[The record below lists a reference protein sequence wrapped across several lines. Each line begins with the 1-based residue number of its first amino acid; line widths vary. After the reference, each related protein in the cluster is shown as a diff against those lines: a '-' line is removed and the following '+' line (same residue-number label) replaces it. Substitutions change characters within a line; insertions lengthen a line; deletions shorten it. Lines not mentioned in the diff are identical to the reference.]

1 MMTPRSPSSLGG
13 LRAISAAARR
23 STLKVPVRLT
33 AITQANS
40 SSGIGPC
47 LLTVRMAAPM
57 PAQLTHTCT
66 APKRSTAFATAAW
79 TSSALVTS
87 AGSKRAGAPS
97 RRATSSPADPGRS
110 RMTALPPFSIIISTV
125 ASPRPDAPPVT
136 SATAPASFMGRLHS
150 QIGRPTP
157 GEACAGAAHR
167 GDSGP
172 MRLEARGH
180 PLHTRALS
188 VVLAARADG
197 KLDVHGAVLDLRKRG
212 FVPVAGDLQGA
223 GVIHDMRLAGTIDPA
238 SARLETLAAEQR
250 SVAFEPSAVTGGER
264 FAEQLEVRL
273 VVEVEFPALT
283 IGRLEAAE
291 RRRGAADL
299 EDAAWRARGEAV
311 AWLVGRRLGG
321 GITAE
326 LLARLGG
333 APDDRPLLDTLL
345 MLAPALVQ
353 CAAAMSEAWPLAFRT
368 DPSVVAMGGLPDSC
382 YMWRRDG
389 ALDRARAAEGNRPPW
404 RS

>member
-1 MMTPRSPSSLGG
+1 
-13 LRAISAAARR
+13 
-23 STLKVPVRLT
+23 
-33 AITQANS
+33 
-40 SSGIGPC
+40 
-47 LLTVRMAAPM
+47 
-57 PAQLTHTCT
+57 
-66 APKRSTAFATAAW
+66 
-79 TSSALVTS
+79 
-87 AGSKRAGAPS
+87 
-97 RRATSSPADPGRS
+97 
-110 RMTALPPFSIIISTV
+110 
-125 ASPRPDAPPVT
+125 
-136 SATAPASFMGRLHS
+136 
-150 QIGRPTP
+150 
-157 GEACAGAAHR
+157 
-167 GDSGP
+167 

-250 SVAFEPSAVTGGER
+250 SVAFEPSAVTGGESCRDPIDRIAALAGTRLDDGWARRLGDAIGGPRGCSHLLTLGHLLGSSAAWALARERALHGAAPARPAGQRVFRRDVVIDGHETAAPGMQLTAQTSDLHFAPAGAVVRPMDR

-273 VVEVEFPALT
+273 IAEVEFPALT

-299 EDAAWRARGEAV
+299 ERAAWRDRSEAI
-311 AWLVGRRLGG
+311 AWLIGRRLGAG
-321 GITAE
+321 VTAE

-353 CAAAMSEAWPLAFRT
+353 CAAAMSEAWPLAFRA
-368 DPSVVAMGGLPDSC
+368 DPSVVAMGGLTDSC
-382 YMWRRDG
+382 YMWRQGG
-389 ALDRARAAEGNRPPW
+389 ALEQARAAEGNRTPW
-404 RS
+404 RP

>member
-1 MMTPRSPSSLGG
+1 
-13 LRAISAAARR
+13 
-23 STLKVPVRLT
+23 
-33 AITQANS
+33 
-40 SSGIGPC
+40 
-47 LLTVRMAAPM
+47 
-57 PAQLTHTCT
+57 
-66 APKRSTAFATAAW
+66 
-79 TSSALVTS
+79 
-87 AGSKRAGAPS
+87 
-97 RRATSSPADPGRS
+97 
-110 RMTALPPFSIIISTV
+110 
-125 ASPRPDAPPVT
+125 
-136 SATAPASFMGRLHS
+136 
-150 QIGRPTP
+150 
-157 GEACAGAAHR
+157 
-167 GDSGP
+167 

-197 KLDVHGAVLDLRKRG
+197 RLDVHGAVLDLRKRG

-223 GVIHDMRLAGTIDPA
+223 GVIHDMRLAGKIDPG
-238 SARLETLAAEQR
+238 SATLETLAAEQR
-250 SVAFEPSAVTGGER
+250 SVAFEASAVTGGESCRDPIDRIAALAGTRLDDGWARRLGDAIGGPRGCSHLLTLGHLLGSSAAWALARERALHGAAPARPAGQRVFRRDVVIDGHESAAAEMQLTAQTTDLHFAPAGAVVRPMER

>member
-23 STLKVPVRLT
+23 STLKVPVRLM
-33 AITQANS
+33 AITLAKRS
-40 SSGIGPC
+40 RGIGPC
-47 LLTVRMAAPM
+47 LLTVRMAAPT

-87 AGSKRAGAPS
+87 AGAKRAGAPS

-188 VVLAARADG
+188 VVLAARAHG
-197 KLDVHGAVLDLRKRG
+197 KLDAHGAVLDLRQPG
-212 FVPVAGDLQGA
+212 FGPVAGDLQGA

-238 SARLETLAAEQR
+238 SATLETLAAEQR
-250 SVAFEPSAVTGGER
+250 SVAFEPSAVTAGESCR
-264 FAEQLEVRL
+264 DPIDRIA
-273 VVEVEFPALT
+273 ALAGT
-283 IGRLEAAE
+283 
-291 RRRGAADL
+291 
-299 EDAAWRARGEAV
+299 
-311 AWLVGRRLGG
+311 RLGDG
-321 GITAE
+321 WGP
-326 LLARLGG
+326 R
-333 APDDRPLLDTLL
+333 R
-345 MLAPALVQ
+345 APAD
-353 CAAAMSEAWPLAFRT
+353 CGPPGWSHPL
-368 DPSVVAMGGLPDSC
+368 PP
-382 YMWRRDG
+382 
-389 ALDRARAAEGNRPPW
+389 RPPPPPPPSW
-404 RS
+404 